1 VTLGAGM
8 FIGAWISGRAVEA
21 HTLGPAAHDWWTIWM
36 IPAAAAAA
44 VMVLFAVLFKAGVR
58 ATPAATLAATGPQL
72 EPRGGAGL

>member
-1 VTLGAGM
+1 MTLGVGN

-21 HTLGPAAHDWWTIWM
+21 YTLGLAAHDWWTIWM

-44 VMVLFAVLFKAGVR
+44 VMVLFAVLFKAGVHAPPV
-58 ATPAATLAATGPQL
+58 ATVAATGPQL